1 MSLIEVSNL
10 SKQYRRGKIKAVD
23 DASFQ
28 VEEGEVFGL
37 IGPNGAGK
45 TTIFGCLL
53 ALMEPSAGK
62 IQIAGRSPF
71 DFEVKSLLGFL
82 PERPCYNRWMTI
94 YQFLAF
100 QYWLSGRD
108 QSYRQAEI
116 KRVLDLVELDIDIKK
131 RRVAE
136 LSRGMLQRIG
146 LAQALI
152 GRPSLLFLDEPT
164 SGMDPLGFILIR
176 KLLLR
181 CKEDGMTVI
190 LNSHHLQEVE
200 KICDRIAF
208 IRKGKIEQ
216 LASVQDLAA
225 VRQALIVEW
234 LVPAGFGQG
243 GEADGTAKT
252 LAALARVAEA
262 SGCALVD
269 SEDNTARF
277 SCPDNEKAAEIV
289 TAMAA
294 NNLRVYQSKF
304 ERRELVELFLTE
316 QDDNSLK
323 TNTEGGKK

>member
-1 MSLIEVSNL
+1 MSLIEVANL
-10 SKQYRRGKIKAVD
+10 TKLYRRGKIKAVD

-28 VEEGEVFGL
+28 VQEGEVFGL

-53 ALMEPSAGK
+53 ALMEPTSGK

-94 YQFLAF
+94 YQFLAY

-116 KRVLDLVELDIDIKK
+116 KRVMSLVELDVDIKK
-131 RRVAE
+131 RRIAE

-176 KLLLR
+176 KLLLK

-216 LASVQDLAA
+216 LASVEELAS
-225 VRQALIVEW
+225 VRQALVVEW
-234 LVPAGFGQG
+234 LLSAKHVTA
-243 GEADGTAKT
+243 ESSENADSIKV
-252 LAALARVAEA
+252 ALEKVAEQTQCSIIDVA
-262 SGCALVD
+262 SENN
-269 SEDNTARF
+269 SARF
-277 SCPDNEKAAEIV
+277 ACPDNERAAEII
-289 TAMAA
+289 AKLAEQG
-294 NNLRVYQSKF
+294 LRVYQSKF
-304 ERRELVELFLTE
+304 ERRELVELFLSGDKE
-316 QDDNSLK
+316 EK
-323 TNTEGGKK
+323 GK

>member
-1 MSLIEVSNL
+1 MSLIEVANL
-10 SKQYRRGKIKAVD
+10 TKLYRRGKIKAVD
-23 DASFQ
+23 DASFEVQ
-28 VEEGEVFGL
+28 EGEVFGL

-53 ALMEPSAGK
+53 ALMEPTSGK

-94 YQFLAF
+94 YQFLAY

-108 QSYRQAEI
+108 QSYRLAEI
-116 KRVLDLVELDIDIKK
+116 KRVMSLVELDVDIKK
-131 RRVAE
+131 RRIAE

-176 KLLLR
+176 KLLLK

-216 LASVQDLAA
+216 LASVEELAS
-225 VRQALIVEW
+225 VRQALVVEW
-234 LVPAGFGQG
+234 LLSAKHVTA
-243 GEADGTAKT
+243 ESSENADSIKV
-252 LAALARVAEA
+252 ALEKVAEQTQC
-262 SGCALVD
+262 SIIDVD
-269 SEDNTARF
+269 SENNSARF
-277 SCPDNEKAAEIV
+277 ACPDNERAAEII
-289 TAMAA
+289 AEMAEQG
-294 NNLRVYQSKF
+294 LRVYQSKF
-304 ERRELVELFLTE
+304 ERRELVELFLSGDKE
-316 QDDNSLK
+316 EK
-323 TNTEGGKK
+323 GK

>member
-1 MSLIEVSNL
+1 MSLIEVANL
-10 SKQYRRGKIKAVD
+10 TKLYRRGKIKAVD
-23 DASFQ
+23 DASFEVQ
-28 VEEGEVFGL
+28 EGEVFGL

-53 ALMEPSAGK
+53 ALMEPTSGK

-94 YQFLAF
+94 YQFLAY

-116 KRVLDLVELDIDIKK
+116 KRVMSLVELDVDIKK
-131 RRVAE
+131 RRIAE

-176 KLLLR
+176 KLLLK

-216 LASVQDLAA
+216 LASVEELAS
-225 VRQALIVEW
+225 VRQALVVEW
-234 LVPAGFGQG
+234 LLSAKHVTA
-243 GEADGTAKT
+243 ESSENADSIKV
-252 LAALARVAEA
+252 ALEKVAEQTQCSIIDVA
-262 SGCALVD
+262 SENN
-269 SEDNTARF
+269 SARF
-277 SCPDNEKAAEIV
+277 ACPDNERAAEII
-289 TAMAA
+289 AKLAEQG
-294 NNLRVYQSKF
+294 LRVYQSKF
-304 ERRELVELFLTE
+304 ERRELVELFLSGDKE
-316 QDDNSLK
+316 EK
-323 TNTEGGKK
+323 GK

>member
-1 MSLIEVSNL
+1 M
-10 SKQYRRGKIKAVD
+10 D

-53 ALMEPSAGK
+53 ALMEPTSGK
-62 IQIAGRSPF
+62 IQIAGRPPF
-71 DFEVKSLLGFL
+71 DFEVKTLLGFL

-94 YQFLAF
+94 YQFLAY

-116 KRVLDLVELDIDIKK
+116 KRVMSLVELDVDIKK
-131 RRVAE
+131 RRIAE

-176 KLLLR
+176 RLLLK

-216 LASVQDLAA
+216 LASVEELAS
-225 VRQALIVEW
+225 VRQALSVEW
-234 LVPAGFGQG
+234 LLSAKHGVQ
-243 GEADGTAKT
+243 ESSNNADNVKV
-252 LAALARVAEA
+252 ALEKVAEQTQCGIIDFDRENN
-262 SGCALVD
+262 S
-269 SEDNTARF
+269 ARF
-277 SCPDNEKAAEIV
+277 ACPDNEKAADII
-289 TAMAA
+289 AKLADQG
-294 NNLRVYQSKF
+294 LRVYQSRF
-304 ERRELVELFLTE
+304 ERRELVELFLSGDKE
-316 QDDNSLK
+316 EK
-323 TNTEGGKK
+323 GK